1 MIQLAPRIV
10 VDETIL
16 AGKPVVRGTRVPVS
30 LVIGQLAAGE
40 TFENLARDYH
50 LERDDVLACLEY
62 AAKVVAGE
70 ELRPLK

>member
-40 TFENLARDYH
+40 TFESLGRDYH
-50 LERDDVLACLEY
+50 LEREDVLACLEY
-62 AAKVVAGE
+62 AARVVAGE